1 MDRVRHPG
9 IRLSILVAFLVV
21 TATLV
26 IDADPAPGPRVAPSG
41 SAGAIPAASPTAPPM
56 AANPR
61 ATPRGKEIY
70 KGHTLEEIRADPSLL
85 AEILAE
91 ADYIRP
97 VHGEP
102 NPPLTNYGSDRKCPN
117 HVECPSVAGGSNA
130 FLPAQFA
137 LMEAGGS
144 DCLSSFEGDMVLDEI
159 DLEGMA
165 GRLGA
170 DSGVLEDGRGWVGS
184 IDDARQ
190 HFGGARFVAEDG
202 AEHWFLTTDAAT
214 LGLLHAAGG
223 PAAAALIDLPLADG
237 RIVWYLG
244 PRWFVSIPC

>member
-1 MDRVRHPG
+1 VNRSRRVVLG
-9 IRLSILVAFLVV
+9 ATILVAFLVG
-21 TATLV
+21 TAVLV
-26 IDADPAPGPRVAPSG
+26 IDATPEPLLQVAPSDG
-41 SAGAIPAASPTAPPM
+41 AGAISQPSPTAPPM

-102 NPPLTNYGSDRKCPN
+102 NPPLTDYGSDRKCPN
-117 HVECPSVAGGSNA
+117 HVECPSNAGGSQA
-130 FLPAQFA
+130 LLPAQFA
-137 LMEAGGS
+137 LMEASGS
-144 DCLSSFEGDMVLDEI
+144 DCLSSFEGDMVLDGI

-202 AEHWFLTTDAAT
+202 AEHWFLTTDPAT
-214 LGLLHAAGG
+214 LGLLQATGG
-223 PAAAALIDLPLADG
+223 PVAAALIDLPLADG
-237 RIVWYLG
+237 RTVWHLG